1 MADEDK
7 CQTPGCNRPHEINVG
22 VGGRS
27 VLICREC
34 AHDLAT
40 MLNEVLSEQYEHEAP
55 EEAE

>member
-7 CQTPGCNRPHEINVG
+7 CQTPGCNHPHEINVG
-22 VGGRS
+22 VGGHS

-40 MLNEVLSEQYEHEAP
+40 MLNEALSEQYEHEAP